1 MKNKGFT
8 LIEVIISVA
17 ALSILSI
24 YLVQL
29 FIKADNLNK
38 RAYELDQSVVIT
50 QNILELI
57 EQADTP
63 LVKANELY
71 SLIWEKSNAGYD
83 SILYLDDGFQSTA
96 SKEQSAYALNISAK
110 ELKNDINGKNLYE
123 ISMVINRA
131 SNLPLEKKLDQ
142 VVYSLSSTKL
152 LKSWG
157 R

>member
-1 MKNKGFT
+1 MKDKGFT

-38 RAYELDQSVVIT
+38 RAYELDQSVVLT
-50 QNILELI
+50 QNVLELI

-63 LVKANELY
+63 LLQSNKLY
-71 SLIWEKSNAGYD
+71 PLVWEKSETGYD
-83 SILYLDDGFQSTA
+83 SVLYLNDVFQSLA
-96 SKEQSAYALNISAK
+96 SEEQSAYALKISAK
-110 ELKNDINGKNLYE
+110 ELKSDINGKNLYE
-123 ISMVINRA
+123 ISLAIHRA
-131 SNLPLEKKLDQ
+131 SNLPLEKKLNNT
-142 VVYSLSSTKL
+142 VYSISSTKL
-152 LKSWG
+152 LNSWG

>member
-38 RAYELDQSVVIT
+38 RAYELDQSVVLT
-50 QNILELI
+50 QNVLELI
-57 EQADTP
+57 AQADTP
-63 LVKANELY
+63 LLESNKRYPFV
-71 SLIWEKSNAGYD
+71 WEKTDNGYD
-83 SILYLDDGFQSTA
+83 SVIYLNDVFESMA
-96 SKEQSAYALNISAK
+96 SEEQSAYALNISAK
-110 ELKNDINGKNLYE
+110 ELKSDINGKNLYE
-123 ISMVINRA
+123 ISLVINRA
-131 SNLPLEKKLDQ
+131 SNLPLEKKMDNKI
-142 VVYSLSSTKL
+142 YSLSSTKL
-152 LKSWG
+152 LNSWG